1 MNVLN
6 QQRKSRTVRT
16 IAASILLAALM
27 TTAACGDKSK
37 SLNNGSSVES
47 SANGSESTGVT
58 ETGTADSDSNS
69 DSDTESSNSNQSTQA
84 GSGVDDATSASNNE
98 VKQTTGT
105 YNGLADSHSAE
116 ITTEE
121 GVFVYQLTEQ
131 SEEQAS
137 AIPSN
142 SKVKIEYTEQSSGDS
157 STRQLTKI
165 EAAQ

>member
-47 SANGSESTGVT
+47 SANGSESTGVA
-58 ETGTADSDSNS
+58 ETGTADSDS
-69 DSDTESSNSNQSTQA
+69 DTESSDSDQSTQA
-84 GSGVDDATSASNNE
+84 GSGAEDATSASNNE

-131 SEEQAS
+131 SEAQAS

-165 EAAQ
+165 EAVKE

>member
-1 MNVLN
+1 MNTLN

-37 SLNNGSSVES
+37 SVNNDSSVES
-47 SANGSESTGVT
+47 SANGSESTGVV
-58 ETGTADSDSNS
+58 ETGTANS
-69 DSDTESSNSNQSTQA
+69 DSDTESSDSNPSTQA
-84 GSGVDDATSASNNE
+84 GSGIDDAASASNNE

-121 GVFVYQLTEQ
+121 GIFVYQLTEQ
-131 SEEQAS
+131 SEEQAA
-137 AIPSN
+137 AIRSN
-142 SKVKIEYTEQSSGDS
+142 TKVKIEYTEQAIDDDTSV
-157 STRQLTKI
+157 RQLTKI
-165 EAAQ
+165 EAAE